1 MISTDR
7 LYSYIKW
14 VGSIEGICFFAHM
27 CNDMALCLSVLIVP
41 LAIEDIS
48 FPDLPDDEE
57 LDSGAVAAQVSRVAS
72 MAFMGGAI
80 GKFINGFVC
89 DELGP
94 YRCSRWYLVG
104 MGVCN
109 LIFSLSQS
117 TTCMGLAFAG
127 MEFFSSIQYA
137 ALSIMLSNYYRN
149 DHARLTIAW
158 TALGLASTIGDVL
171 AKTLGSALNIWFH
184 SWRRV
189 AQFGTAVC
197 FFGALVI
204 CQAPGRKAAEESHA
218 QRARSFSW
226 SRIGE
231 SLSNLL
237 GTRLFWSLAL
247 SYAIVFVACYSDRLM
262 VPFYNE
268 MSGFSQEV
276 CGGLTLSI
284 TFGLVHGLVTGSETY
299 THLHTVPDKRRFFRN
314 RYLGNVLAICGMA
327 GMAYLVQRF
336 PDANPYAITTT
347 VFFFSSAMASTMS
360 FEFFQMPIIIAQK
373 YESEKAVCISFLD
386 GFGFLFSIP
395 VFSAL
400 GVVVPKYGWSVAWL
414 SVAAMSLIGGIV
426 FVQNIGPILMTHAD
440 EHLSDENDLEFLY
453 YYEWASNVYEVES
466 FKAQA
471 ALEGIFTKM
480 SDISGSISSSIAGPN
495 PPIKWDHGRE
505 PPIDAPSPPV
515 TRQNQEQMLTGL
527 YSNEMFP
534 PQEQMLPGETKDDFH
549 REII

>member
-1 MISTDR
+1 
-7 LYSYIKW
+7 
-14 VGSIEGICFFAHM
+14 M
-27 CNDMALCLSVLIVP
+27 CNDMALCLSVIIVP

-48 FPDLPDDEE
+48 SSNLVYDDENGEEE
-57 LDSGAVAAQVSRVAS
+57 LDSGLVAAQVARVSS
-72 MAFMGGAI
+72 MAFLGGAI

-94 YRCSRWYLVG
+94 YRCSRWYLMG
-104 MGVCN
+104 MAVCN
-109 LIFSLSQS
+109 VIFSFSQN
-117 TTCMGLAFAG
+117 TTCMGLAFGG

-137 ALSIMLSNYYRN
+137 ALSIMLSNYYSNHSSRN
-149 DHARLTIAW
+149 NNNDNNNDNKYHDPQADRARLTKAW

-189 AQFGTAVC
+189 AHVGSAVC
-197 FFGALVI
+197 LLGAIII
-204 CQAPGRKAAEESHA
+204 CQAPGRRAAEELHA
-218 QRARSFSW
+218 QQQRAAAASDESMFLPRRSFSW
-226 SRIGE
+226 TRIGA
-231 SLSNLL
+231 SLRNLL

-247 SYAIVFVACYSDRLM
+247 SYAIVFVTCYSDRLM

-284 TFGLVHGLVTGSETY
+284 TLGLVHGLMTGSETY
-299 THLHTVPDKRRFFRN
+299 THLHNVPDKRRFFRN
-314 RYLGNVLAICGMA
+314 RYLGNVLALCGMA
-327 GMAYLVQRF
+327 GIAWLVESSGW
-336 PDANPYAITTT
+336 NVNLYATAGA

-400 GVVVPKYGWSVAWL
+400 GVVVPKYGWSVGWCL
-414 SVAAMSLIGGIV
+414 VAAMSLIGGIV

-440 EHLSDENDLEFLY
+440 DHLSDEHDLEFLY
-453 YYEWASNVYEVES
+453 YYEWASNIYKDEA

-471 ALEGIFTKM
+471 SIEGILTYVPSICDRTTIQHDDSSVL
-480 SDISGSISSSIAGPN
+480 SDHDRCI
-495 PPIKWDHGRE
+495 
-505 PPIDAPSPPV
+505 
-515 TRQNQEQMLTGL
+515 
-527 YSNEMFP
+527 
-534 PQEQMLPGETKDDFH
+534 
-549 REII
+549 EIQGNR

>member
-1 MISTDR
+1 MISFDH
-7 LYSYIKW
+7 LYSYVKW
-14 VGSIEGICFFAHM
+14 AGSIEGICFFAHM

-48 FPDLPDDEE
+48 FGDLEDDEE
-57 LDSGAVAAQVSRVAS
+57 LDSGAVAALVARVSS

-94 YRCSRWYLVG
+94 YRCSRWYLAG
-104 MGVCN
+104 MAVCN
-109 LIFSLSQS
+109 LIFSLSQN

-149 DHARLTIAW
+149 DHARLTVAW

-189 AQFGTAVC
+189 AQFGSAVC
-197 FFGALVI
+197 LLGALVI
-204 CQAPGRKAAEESHA
+204 VQAPGRKAAEELHA

-226 SRIGE
+226 TRVGD

-237 GTRLFWSLAL
+237 GTWLFWSLAL

-314 RYLGNVLAICGMA
+314 RYLGNVLALCGMA
-327 GMAYLVQRF
+327 GMAYVVQTYL
-336 PDANPYAITTT
+336 DANPYAMAGA

-414 SVAAMSLIGGIV
+414 LVAAMSLIGGIV
-426 FVQNIGPILMTHAD
+426 FVHNIGPILMTHAD

-453 YYEWASNVYEVES
+453 YYEWASNIYEVES

-471 ALEGIFTKM
+471 TIEGIFTKL
-480 SDISGSISSSIAGPN
+480 SDISGSITSSIAGPN
-495 PPIKWDHGRE
+495 PPIKWHHDPE
-505 PPIDAPSPPV
+505 PPTDTPPPPPV
-515 TRQNQEQMLTGL
+515 TSQN
-527 YSNEMFP
+527 
-534 PQEQMLPGETKDDFH
+534 QEQMLPGETKEDFH